1 MFVEAQNAEFLHVL
15 HLIFNSPTAPLIEAL
30 LVKHKEITIAQKGT

>member
-15 HLIFNSPTAPLIEAL
+15 HSIFNSPTAPLIEAL
-30 LVKHKEITIAQKGT
+30 LLQHKEITIAQKDT